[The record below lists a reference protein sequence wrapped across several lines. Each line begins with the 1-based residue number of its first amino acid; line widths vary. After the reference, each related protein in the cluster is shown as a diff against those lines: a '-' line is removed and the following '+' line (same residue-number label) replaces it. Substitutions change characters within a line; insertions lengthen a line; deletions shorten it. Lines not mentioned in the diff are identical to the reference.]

1 MICLAKA
8 IQDGNKK
15 PLFHSGRPHP
25 WDEGASWFLQ
35 PLQSDEMLIRSHLFF
50 VVFFF
55 CEDCVFCWVL
65 THLHKECYL
74 QNLHTQLQCQLLCCV
89 LGEAEKELDLS

>member
-1 MICLAKA
+1 M
-8 IQDGNKK
+8 
-15 PLFHSGRPHP
+15 
-25 WDEGASWFLQ
+25 
-35 PLQSDEMLIRSHLFF
+35 
-50 VVFFF
+50 
-55 CEDCVFCWVL
+55 FCWVL

>member
-50 VVFFF
+50 LVFF
-55 CEDCVFCWVL
+55 L
-65 THLHKECYL
+65 RGL
-74 QNLHTQLQCQLLCCV
+74 CV
-89 LGEAEKELDLS
+89 LLGAHPPAQRVLSAKSSHPVTVSAIVLCAGGG